1 MQDMLKRIV
10 DMDDQARQI
19 TDAAKLEKINT
30 EKEILQKRE
39 DIRAQYL
46 ARARARIEKNRPL
59 EQQAAEREWQQRAVK
74 YQKISEAIDEK
85 YKTHGEKWIDS
96 LVAKVIGE

>member
-1 MQDMLKRIV
+1 MQDMLKKIV
-10 DMDDQARQI
+10 EMDDQARQI

-30 EKEILQKRE
+30 EKEILKKRE

-59 EQQAAEREWQQRAVK
+59 EQQAAEREWQQRAIK